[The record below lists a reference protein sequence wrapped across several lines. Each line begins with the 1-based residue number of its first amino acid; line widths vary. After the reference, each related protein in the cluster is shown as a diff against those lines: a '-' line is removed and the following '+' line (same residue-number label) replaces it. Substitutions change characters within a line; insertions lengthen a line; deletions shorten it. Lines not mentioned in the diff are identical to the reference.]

1 MERYLIQKALNNN
14 VLIATDGSGNEV
26 VLIGRGIGFGKK
38 AGEPIIREQVEKL
51 FVLND
56 PEEQEQYK
64 QLLSTL
70 DEETLK
76 VLISAVEIV
85 RERANMPLHEHIHV
99 ALT

>member
-1 MERYLIQKALNNN
+1 MKTYLIKKALNNN
-14 VLIATDGSGNEV
+14 VLIATDVNGNEV

-38 AGEPIIREQVEKL
+38 SGESIIREEVEKL

-64 QLLSTL
+64 QLISTL

-76 VLISAVEIV
+76 VLISA
-85 RERANMPLHEHIHV
+85 
-99 ALT
+99 T